1 MCSTAPMDGMAK
13 YASTC
18 SALFHMSVATRS
30 SPVTPSPSRR
40 ACASWAA
47 RAPTSAKVRRCG
59 SGSPVQVV
67 TRDDPWTVDP
77 WVRILEI
84 SSGTSCMVLSTESS
98 RATLPTRW

>member
-1 MCSTAPMDGMAK
+1 MDGTAK

-18 SALFHMSVATRS
+18 SELFHMSVPTRS
-30 SPVTPSPSRR
+30 SPVTPSSSRR
-40 ACASWAA
+40 AWASRAA
-47 RAPTSAKVRRCG
+47 RAPISAKVRRCG
-59 SGSPVQVV
+59 SDSPVQVV